1 MSMNR
6 GRHEGPLPH
15 EGAGCPQAGRT
26 RPDVATAGDAFELSE
41 KELSAPWERD
51 GQHVTPRLAL
61 SDDPVS

>member
-6 GRHEGPLPH
+6 GQHEGHLPH

-41 KELSAPWERD
+41 KGLSAPWEWD
-51 GQHVTPRLAL
+51 GQHVTPRLSL
-61 SDDPVS
+61 SHDPVS